1 MNNTIINNKNDFQ
14 KFLVKVYK
22 KDNLYTYLVFD
33 KNLWNEMFLDSLK
46 WKNQKLLL
54 KKIYDLISKKA
65 HKNKNEYW
73 LEYSSHTIN
82 FDYDYKN

>member
-1 MNNTIINNKNDFQ
+1 MNNTTINNKNDFQ
-14 KFLVKVYK
+14 KFLVKAYK

-33 KNLWNEMFLDSLK
+33 KNLWNEMFLDSFK

-65 HKNKNEYW
+65 HENKNKYW
-73 LEYSSHTIN
+73 FEFSSHTIS
-82 FDYDYKN
+82 FDYDYDD